1 MEFFRLTIIHSL
13 RIELNYIDY
22 NTPIDQI
29 QQLLEAKGWLKDE
42 GVLHVEKAGEG
53 NMNMVMKVET
63 NRRTVILK
71 QPRPYVFKYP
81 DIEAPVD
88 RIFTEFQFYQ
98 AIKSSSLKGQVP
110 AILEFDEEDH
120 LMMMEYISEAR
131 DMTYLY
137 RQRKIQSDSFVS
149 LVDNLNTLHSASP
162 VSYPANLELRKL
174 NHQHIFHLPFLEE
187 NGFSL
192 DAIQPGLEALAAP
205 FKTDQQIKQVVEQLG
220 RRYLEKGDVLLH
232 GDYYPGSWM
241 QSEEQ
246 TYLIDAE
253 FSHIGFR
260 EFDLGVMAAHSVMII
275 GDTSYLQQLFH
286 TYEHGFAEQTVLQV
300 AGTEIIRRLIGLAQ
314 LPMERTL
321 EEKAQL
327 LEAANELLIS

>member
-1 MEFFRLTIIHSL
+1 M
-13 RIELNYIDY
+13 NYIDY
-22 NTPIDQI
+22 NTPIDQL

-42 GVLHVEKAGEG
+42 GILHVEKGGEG

-81 DIEAPVD
+81 DIAAPVD

-110 AILEFDEEDH
+110 NILEFEEEDH
-120 LMMMEYISEAR
+120 LMMMDYISEAR

-137 RQRKIQSDSFVS
+137 GQREIQSGSFVS
-149 LVDNLNTLHSASP
+149 LVESLNTLHSASP
-162 VSYPANLELRKL
+162 VSYPTNLELRKL

-192 DAIQPGLEALAAP
+192 DVIQPGLEALAGP

-220 RRYLEKGDVLLH
+220 KRYLEEGDVLLH

-260 EFDLGVMAAHSVMII
+260 EFDLGVMAAHTIMIV
-275 GDTSYLQQLFH
+275 GDTSYIQQLFDN
-286 TYEHGFAEQTVLQV
+286 YEHAYEEQTVLHV
-300 AGTEIIRRLIGLAQ
+300 AGTEIIRRLIGLGQ
-314 LPMERTL
+314 LPLERSL

-327 LEAANELLIS
+327 LELAKGLLIS